1 MKDFSNLSLL
11 ASLCQRCH
19 HKLEMRK
26 SSAEM
31 RKYMID
37 LQQSREKIDKIDKQL
52 VALFE
57 ERMLIAKDVAAY
69 KLETGKKILDRER
82 EASKLSALGEMA
94 SNDFNKHGIQEL
106 FTQIMSMSRKL
117 QYGLLS
123 KNETDSL
130 FEEIEGIEVGGETKV
145 VCFGDKGSYTEQAM
159 EEYFN
164 KPILSIY
171 AKSFRD
177 IMETIKDGRAEY
189 GVMPI
194 ENTSTGGI
202 ADIYDLLVEFDNYII
217 GEHVIKVEHC
227 LLGLKEAKISDIK
240 QVYSH
245 SQGIMQCSKY
255 LKQHKDM
262 KPIESISTADSAKR
276 VLQEN
281 DISNGAIASMK
292 AAECYGLQ
300 VLEKSI
306 NHEHN
311 NSTRFIVVSKKPQY
325 LKGSN
330 KISICFELPHTSGSL
345 YNMLSH
351 FIYNN
356 LNMTKIE
363 SRPLE
368 GRNFEYRFF
377 VDFEGNLQDAGVKN
391 ALFGI
396 KEEAVNLRILG
407 NY

>member
-1 MKDFSNLSLL
+1 
-11 ASLCQRCH
+11 
-19 HKLEMRK
+19 
-26 SSAEM
+26 
-31 RKYMID
+31 MID
-37 LQQSREKIDKIDKQL
+37 LQHSREKIDEIDKQL

-82 EASKLSALGEMA
+82 EASKLSALSEMA
-94 SNDFNKHGIQEL
+94 TNDFNKHGVREL

-123 KNETDSL
+123 KKETEL
-130 FEEIEGIEVGGETKV
+130 PFEEIEGIQVNGETKV

-159 EEYFN
+159 DEYFN
-164 KPILSIY
+164 KPISPIY
-171 AKSFRD
+171 AKTFRE

-202 ADIYDLLVEFDNYII
+202 TDIYDLLVEFDNYII
-217 GEHVIKVEHC
+217 GEHVVKVEHC
-227 LLGLKEAKISDIK
+227 LLGLKEANISDIK
-240 QVYSH
+240 QVFSH
-245 SQGIMQCSKY
+245 SQGLMQCSKY
-255 LKQHKDM
+255 LQQHKDM

-276 VLQEN
+276 VLNEN

-300 VLEKSI
+300 VLEKGI

-311 NSTRFIVVSKKPQY
+311 NSTRFIVISKKPQY
-325 LKGSN
+325 LKYSN

-377 VDFEGNLQDAGVKN
+377 VDFEGNLIDAGVKN

-396 KEEAVNLRILG
+396 NEEAVDLKILG

>member
-1 MKDFSNLSLL
+1 
-11 ASLCQRCH
+11 
-19 HKLEMRK
+19 
-26 SSAEM
+26 
-31 RKYMID
+31 MID
-37 LQQSREKIDKIDKQL
+37 LQHSREKIDEIDKQL

-82 EASKLSALGEMA
+82 EASKLSALSEMA
-94 SNDFNKHGIQEL
+94 TNDFNKHGVREL

-123 KNETDSL
+123 KKETELS
-130 FEEIEGIEVGGETKV
+130 FEEIEGIQVNGETKV

-164 KPILSIY
+164 KPISPIY
-171 AKSFRD
+171 AKTFRD

-202 ADIYDLLVEFDNYII
+202 TDIYDLLVEFDNYII
-217 GEHVIKVEHC
+217 GEHVVKVEHC
-227 LLGLKEAKISDIK
+227 LLGLKEANISDIK
-240 QVYSH
+240 QVFSH
-245 SQGIMQCSKY
+245 SQGLMQCSKY
-255 LKQHKDM
+255 LQQHKDM

-276 VLQEN
+276 VLNEN

-300 VLEKSI
+300 VLEKGI

-311 NSTRFIVVSKKPQY
+311 NSTRFIVISKKPLY
-325 LKGSN
+325 VKYSN

-377 VDFEGNLQDAGVKN
+377 VDFEGNLKDAGVKN

-396 KEEAVNLRILG
+396 NEEAVDLKILG

>member
-1 MKDFSNLSLL
+1 
-11 ASLCQRCH
+11 
-19 HKLEMRK
+19 
-26 SSAEM
+26 
-31 RKYMID
+31 MID
-37 LQQSREKIDKIDKQL
+37 LQHSREEIDKIDKQL

-57 ERMLIAKDVAAY
+57 KRMLIAKDVATY

-82 EASKLSALGEMA
+82 ETSKLSALSEMA
-94 SNDFNKHGIQEL
+94 SNEFNRHGVQEL

-123 KNETDSL
+123 MNEAEMPLDEI
-130 FEEIEGIEVGGETKV
+130 EEIKVKAETKV

-164 KPILSIY
+164 EPFTPIY
-171 AKSFRD
+171 AKTFRD
-177 IMETIKDGRAEY
+177 IMEIIKDGRAEY

-217 GEHVIKVEHC
+217 GEHVVKVEHA
-227 LLGLKEAKISDIK
+227 LLGLKEAKLSDIK
-240 QVYSH
+240 QVFSH
-245 SQGIMQCSKY
+245 SQGLMQCSKY
-255 LKQHKDM
+255 LQQHKEM
-262 KPIESISTADSAKR
+262 KPIESVSTADSAKR
-276 VLQEN
+276 VVTEN
-281 DISNGAIASMK
+281 EISNGAIASIK
-292 AAECYGLQ
+292 ASECYGLQ
-300 VLEKSI
+300 VLEKCI

-311 NSTRFIVVSKKPQY
+311 NSTRFIIISQKPQY
-325 LKGSN
+325 LKKSN

-377 VDFEGNLQDAGVKN
+377 VDFEGNLKDAGVKN

-396 KEEAVNLRILG
+396 KEEAVDLKILG

>member
-1 MKDFSNLSLL
+1 
-11 ASLCQRCH
+11 
-19 HKLEMRK
+19 
-26 SSAEM
+26 
-31 RKYMID
+31 MID

-57 ERMLIAKDVAAY
+57 ERMLLAKDVAMY
-69 KLETGKKILDRER
+69 KLQTGKKILDRER
-82 EASKLSALGEMA
+82 EISKLTALGEMA
-94 SNDFNKHGIQEL
+94 SNDFNKHGVQEL

-117 QYGLLS
+117 QYSLLS
-123 KNETDSL
+123 KNESDIS
-130 FEEIEGIEVGGETKV
+130 FVEIEEIQTNKETKV

-159 EEYFN
+159 EEFFK
-164 KPILSIY
+164 KPISPIY
-171 AKSFRD
+171 AKTFRD
-177 IMETIKDGRAEY
+177 IMELIKDGTAEY

-217 GEHVIKVEHC
+217 GEHVIKVEHA
-227 LLGLKEAKISDIK
+227 LLGLKDAKLSDIK
-240 QVYSH
+240 QVFSH
-245 SQGIMQCSKY
+245 SQGLMQCSKY
-255 LKQHKDM
+255 LKMHENM
-262 KPIESISTADSAKR
+262 KPVESVSTADSAKR
-276 VLQEN
+276 VVAEN
-281 DISNGAIASMK
+281 DISNAAIASMK
-292 AAECYGLQ
+292 AAECYGLR
-300 VLEKSI
+300 VLETCI

-311 NSTRFIVVSKKPQY
+311 NSTRFIIISNKPIY
-325 LKGSN
+325 LKNSN

-377 VDFEGNLQDAGVKN
+377 VDFEGNLEDAGVKN
-391 ALFGI
+391 ALLGI
-396 KEEAVNLRILG
+396 KEEAVDLKILG

>member
-1 MKDFSNLSLL
+1 
-11 ASLCQRCH
+11 
-19 HKLEMRK
+19 
-26 SSAEM
+26 
-31 RKYMID
+31 MID
-37 LQQSREKIDKIDKQL
+37 LQQSREKIDNIDKQL
-52 VALFE
+52 VDLFE
-57 ERMLIAKDVAAY
+57 ERMLLAKDVAIY

-82 EASKLSALGEMA
+82 EISKLSSLGDMA
-94 SNDFNKHGIQEL
+94 SNDFNKHGVQEL

-123 KNETDSL
+123 KKESEL
-130 FEEIEGIEVGGETKV
+130 PFIEKEEIQVNEETKV

-159 EEYFN
+159 EEFFN
-164 KPILSIY
+164 KPISTIY
-171 AKSFRD
+171 AKTFRN
-177 IMETIKDGRAEY
+177 IMELIKDGTAEY
-189 GVMPI
+189 GVLPI

-202 ADIYDLLVEFDNYII
+202 SDIYDLLVEFDNYVI
-217 GEHVIKVEHC
+217 GEHVIKVEHA
-227 LLGLKEAKISDIK
+227 LLGLKEAKLSDIK
-240 QVYSH
+240 QVFSH
-245 SQGIMQCSKY
+245 TQGLMQCSKY
-255 LKQHKDM
+255 LKMHEDM
-262 KPIESISTADSAKR
+262 IPVQSISTADSAKR
-276 VLQEN
+276 VVTEN
-281 DISNGAIASMK
+281 NISNAAIASIK

-300 VLEKSI
+300 VIDTCI
-306 NHEHN
+306 NHEYN
-311 NSTRFIVVSKKPQY
+311 NSTRFIVISKKPMYVQN
-325 LKGSN
+325 SN

-377 VDFEGNLQDAGVKN
+377 VDFEGNLNDAGVKN

-396 KEEAVNLRILG
+396 KEEAVNLKILG